1 MGAHVPADNITD
13 WEREKEKEEFV
24 KIAND
29 FKKVPD
35 SMASRFQS
43 AGKLGTTSPPTHD
56 ATHDTCL
63 TRHTRHAPAPHGGRL
78 TCGGGGGGWWL
89 VVRRRKFQI

>member
-1 MGAHVPADNITD
+1 VAHVPADNITD

-56 ATHDTCL
+56 ATHDTCHTHDAHD
-63 TRHTRHAPAPHGGRL
+63 TRPRPRAHTHTTHAHAHTHTHR
-78 TCGGGGGGWWL
+78 TTW
-89 VVRRRKFQI
+89 